1 MALENNALAN
11 NVKITKLKY
20 GHTKCYLLHGTSK
33 SLLIDTDWSGKLPAF
48 YHALG
53 EKNLRAQDI
62 NYLLITHYHPDHM
75 EIAANLMNIGIK
87 LIVMNCQQNYIHQS
101 DHIFYKTMIHHFNQ
115 LMIKKLR

>member
-75 EIAANLMNIGIK
+75 GIAANLMHIGIK
-87 LIVMNCQQNYIHQS
+87 LIVMDCQQNYIHQS
-101 DHIFYKTMIHHFNQ
+101 LSLIHISEPTRPY
-115 LMIKKLR
+115 